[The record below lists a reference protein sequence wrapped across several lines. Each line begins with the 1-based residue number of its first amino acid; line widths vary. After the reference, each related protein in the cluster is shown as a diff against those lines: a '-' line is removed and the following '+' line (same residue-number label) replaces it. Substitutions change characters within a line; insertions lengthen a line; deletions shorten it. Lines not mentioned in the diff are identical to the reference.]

1 MSIRSNLVPYSLSPR
16 QIRSYIN
23 FDGGTEVDLE
33 GTSQSRLQS
42 QGVAALWQ
50 LLELK
55 NFAYLGDE
63 VGMGKTRQAMGV
75 IATQFL
81 KKPESHVVIVCPGET
96 LQNQW
101 LREWGEFMRT
111 CYKGRDDRLKSAVD
125 GAALHTLHRH
135 ERLHDFAKALLLNE
149 SHIHLLRYSSFSRP
163 IWFGSAK
170 TLEDVKQEFEQCLTE
185 IGISQISEEERSIFN
200 KFPLENIENW
210 QSMMTADLNE
220 CYAKRV
226 GELFRARGID
236 LVVFDEAQY
245 LRNIG
250 NRQNKNIR
258 HIFRHYVHK
267 WLFMSATPLH
277 SGHKDIQSLDHYLC
291 DKIGDFTPGKN
302 LCSDCQRPEKCTRA
316 TYRLEGKSSEKIDVV
331 DLLKEF
337 LVRRPRSY
345 QDHNNDKYSKVQ
357 YRKYKRSK
365 IAVAK
370 DPFLALTMAL
380 VQKHLVKTLEG
391 GNNKFRQGEC
401 SSFESLS
408 SSVKGKRKCLDKDD
422 VSKEE
427 PELEKVSPSIDMS
440 KQETTLDRSFIDALN
455 KSFRAAMLSPATL
468 ESRHHD
474 DDADNPKYDMPHAK
488 LNEMASSLF
497 QSHLRNSSNSKAL
510 VFVRRLD
517 TVEELIDLL
526 SSQFQDEVDRRLEL
540 WLSSLQR
547 YNGDTIDLRESLWS
561 KGEFWTSH
569 NKEDDVEQEDDLTY
583 QGTND
588 GSSETE
594 RVVRLPYFDA
604 LRTYKKKDKE
614 EQSNNLPNGMLSSF
628 QSRLLRVK
636 KISGNPFQGFLL
648 IRPDFEDAAESD
660 ATEIELAWKKADNFW
675 ETFVMHIVGQSS
687 VSDLDEKY
695 QWLVQAQDSRNDV
708 FWKLAALK
716 GCILHSMRHTDFL
729 VDLYVINRYVKK
741 INDGYELTALPEKLL
756 WLFKPNR
763 EQKLE
768 ADLEEYIENWRI
780 KFKLWFDHFD
790 MVVDK
795 CLRGEDAKDWKGISE
810 KVGKT
815 FARMIPVVGRSGRLT
830 GQGAITQFKF
840 PVHPNIMIC
849 TDVLKEGVDLHLFCD
864 EVVHYGVAWTSG
876 DLEQRIGRVDRF
888 GSMISRKIERYRGVT
903 EGALPRLQVEFPYLD
918 GTLDKYQVD
927 RVVNEKIK
935 SDLRMDLGKKEDEI
949 GIISLDELDA
959 EELAPGISMRG
970 TVPEIPLFYPVP
982 DDTDSSSVVA
992 PIAKV
997 GLVSQHLERWFSN
1010 ANQNIIALEVKHAP
1024 YLNSMRVRR
1033 NRVCR
1038 KMGEGSETNL
1048 LRISYPNHKPGKNID
1063 VEEEFLVPIEL
1074 AHFVDLST
1082 VMRETEVSQGLTQ
1095 FEKVGGF
1102 IFCPQWRTLVRDIRI
1117 NSPFEG
1123 EVERCQTVLLERIGS
1138 FWLLRTP
1145 VIHHDGYDAR
1155 WLATQN
1161 SGRTWGYLAAEL
1173 DIIWFV
1179 VFVLRIDGIHNS
1191 DVLASLA
1198 ERVGRIGD
1206 RLQHLHTASDE
1217 PDNWGYRSKK
1227 YFPNLSGGWRN
1238 GTLATLVDE
1247 KEKIMTFMNDELGQL
1262 GQLMFSVQTWFHT
1275 AFEDVLASLYG
1286 GIPQEAWSLTISPF
1300 TFLEDGTLHLKSMGS
1315 ERFMLQAF
1323 LQLNDQSSKL
1333 QVFPVPRVIWELVA
1347 TPHVMG
1353 SRPMITPSNW
1363 NVLPH
1368 INHEGWSSDT
1378 ANEKCR
1384 AYTSKDERYRYFVV
1398 YHSPAYWDASRDVL
1412 LNAWGEILDTMKG
1425 TNFMQ
1430 KKCRELF
1437 VLGRNS

>member
-1 MSIRSNLVPYSLSPR
+1 MSMRNNLVPCPLSPR
-16 QIRSYIN
+16 QVRSYIN

-42 QGVAALWQ
+42 QGVAALWE
-50 LLELK
+50 LLESK

-81 KKPESHVVIVCPGET
+81 KKPESHVVIICPGET

-111 CYKGRDDRLKSAVD
+111 CYKGYDDRLKSAVD
-125 GAALHTLHRH
+125 GAALHALHRH
-135 ERLHDFAKALLLNE
+135 DHLHDFAKALLLNE

-163 IWFGSAK
+163 IWFGSAE
-170 TLEDVKQEFEQCLTE
+170 TLGDVRKEFEQCLTE

-200 KFPLENIENW
+200 KYSTKNIENW
-210 QSMMTADLNE
+210 RSMMTSDLNE

-226 GELFRARGID
+226 GELFRARDID

-250 NRQNKNIR
+250 NRQNTNIR

-277 SGHKDIQSLDHYLC
+277 SGYKDIQSLDYYLC
-291 DKIGDFTPGKN
+291 DKIGNFAPGKN
-302 LCSDCQRPEKCTRA
+302 LCSGCQRPNKCTRA
-316 TYRLEGKSSEKIDVV
+316 TYRLESKSPEKIDVV

-345 QDHNNDKYSKVQ
+345 QDYNKDKYSKVQ

-408 SSVKGKRKCLDKDD
+408 SSIKSKGKCLDKDD
-422 VSKEE
+422 MSKEE
-427 PELEKVSPSIDMS
+427 SELEKVGPSIDMP

-455 KSFRAAMLSPATL
+455 ISFRAAMMSKATL
-468 ESRHHD
+468 ESHHHD
-474 DDADNPKYDMPHAK
+474 DVDNPKYDMPHAK
-488 LNEMASSLF
+488 LNEIASSLF
-497 QSHLRNSSNSKAL
+497 QSHFRNSSNSKAL

-526 SSQFQDEVDRRLEL
+526 SSQFQDEVDRRLEC
-540 WLSSLQR
+540 WRSSLQR
-547 YNGDTIDLRESLWS
+547 HGNMIDFRESLWRE
-561 KGEFWTSH
+561 GEFWS
-569 NKEDDVEQEDDLTY
+569 KEDDSADDAEQEDDLIY
-583 QGTND
+583 GSTND
-588 GSSETE
+588 GSPETE

-604 LRTYKKKDKE
+604 LRTYKKIDKE
-614 EQSNNLPNGMLSSF
+614 EQSNLPNGMLSSF

-636 KISGNPFQGFLL
+636 KISGNPFHGFLL
-648 IRPDFEDAAESD
+648 TRPDFEGAAESD
-660 ATEIELAWKKADNFW
+660 TNEIELAWKKADNFW
-675 ETFVMHIVGQSS
+675 ETFVMHVVGQSS
-687 VSDLDEKY
+687 GSDLDEKY
-695 QWLVQAQDSRNDV
+695 QWLVKPQDSRNDA

-729 VDLYVINRYVKK
+729 VDLYVLNRYVKK
-741 INDGYELTALPEKLL
+741 INDGRELTALPEKLL

-763 EQKLE
+763 EPKLE
-768 ADLEEYIENWRI
+768 ADLEEYIGNWRI

-790 MVVDK
+790 MVADK
-795 CLRGEDAKDWKGISE
+795 CLRGDDAKDWKGISE

-815 FARMIPVVGRSGRLT
+815 FARMNPVVGRSGRLT
-830 GQGAITQFKF
+830 GQGGITQFKF

-888 GSMISRKIERYRGVT
+888 GSMISRKIERHRGAT

-927 RVVNEKIK
+927 RVVKEKIK

-970 TVPEIPLFYPVP
+970 TVLEPPLFYPVP

-992 PIAKV
+992 PIAKA
-997 GLVSQHLERWFSN
+997 GLVSPQLERWLSN
-1010 ANQNIIALEVKHAP
+1010 ANQNTIALEVKHVP

-1033 NRVCR
+1033 NRVSR
-1038 KMGEGSETNL
+1038 KMGEGNETNL
-1048 LRISYPNHKPGKNID
+1048 LKISSLNHKSGKNID

-1082 VMRETEVSQGLTQ
+1082 VMRETEESQGLTQ
-1095 FEKVGGF
+1095 FEKIDGF
-1102 IFCPQWRTLVRDIRI
+1102 IFCPQWRTLVRDIRF

-1145 VIHHDGYDAR
+1145 VIHRDGYDAR

-1161 SGRTWGYLAAEL
+1161 SGRTWGYLVAEL

-1179 VFVLRIDGIHNS
+1179 VFVLHIDGIHNP
-1191 DVLASLA
+1191 DFLTSLA

-1206 RLQHLHTASDE
+1206 RLQHLYTASDE
-1217 PDNWGYRSKK
+1217 SDNWNYRSKK
-1227 YFPNLSGGWRN
+1227 YFPNLAGWKK
-1238 GTLATLVDE
+1238 GTLATLVDK
-1247 KEKIMTFMNDELGQL
+1247 KEKIMTFMSDELGQL
-1262 GQLMFSVQTWFHT
+1262 GQLIFRVQTWFHI

-1286 GIPQEAWSLTISPF
+1286 EIPQEAWSLAISPV
-1300 TFLEDGTLHLKSMGS
+1300 TVLEDGTLHLKAMGA

-1323 LQLNDQSSKL
+1323 LQLNDQSNKV

-1347 TPHVMG
+1347 TPHVIG
-1353 SRPMITPSNW
+1353 SKPTIAPSNW
-1363 NVLPH
+1363 DVLPH
-1368 INHEGWSSDT
+1368 NNLEGWAGD
-1378 ANEKCR
+1378 ANGKCHT
-1384 AYTSKDERYRYFVV
+1384 YTGKDESYRYFVL
-1398 YHSPAYWDASRDVL
+1398 YHSPAYWDACRDVVL
-1412 LNAWGEILDTMKG
+1412 DAWAGILDTMKG

-1437 VLGRNS
+1437 